1 MLRLTA
7 RRLAKEVTYVEIWEH
22 FKRFGDAK
30 GSDIVSCRLLCSDDV
45 AAQLNSKVKMRY
57 LLEQFLVKNSGVGGT
72 GGEQQRWWT
81 GDFSRSVNGD
91 RRVVTELLLNDGW
104 KLVGVNNCVSEREWL
119 ITTMTFL
126 RDSGG
131 V

>member
-1 MLRLTA
+1 MLRPTA
-7 RRLAKEVTYVEIWEH
+7 RRLAKEVTYVEVWEH
-22 FKRFGDAK
+22 FKRFGDSK
-30 GSDIVSCRLLCSDDV
+30 GSDNVSCRLLCSDDV

-57 LLEQFLVKNSGVGGT
+57 LLEQFLVKSAAVGGT
-72 GGEQQRWWT
+72 SGEQQRWWT

-104 KLVGVNNCVSEREWL
+104 NLVGVNNCVSEREWL

-126 RDSGG
+126 RDKSD